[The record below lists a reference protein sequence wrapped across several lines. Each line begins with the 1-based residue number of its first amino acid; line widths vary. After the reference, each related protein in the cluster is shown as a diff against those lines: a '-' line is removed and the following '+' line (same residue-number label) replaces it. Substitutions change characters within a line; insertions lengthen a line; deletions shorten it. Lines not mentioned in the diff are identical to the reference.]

1 MMNIVITGASKGIG
15 FDTALALAENSGN
28 KVIAL
33 SRDERGLSLLKQQAA
48 GMGFHNIEVCA
59 VDLLKITAEDIGRIS
74 GKYQQI
80 DALINNA
87 GILINKPFTELALE
101 DWQSVFNTNLFATV
115 HLIQLLIPYM
125 RHNELSHIVNIG
137 SMGGFTGTSKF
148 KGLSAYSASKAALG
162 NLSETLAEELKEY
175 NIHVNCLALG
185 SVNTSML
192 QDAFPGYRAP
202 VDSADMAK
210 FIAFFCQQAH
220 HFINGKILP
229 ISVTTP

>member
-15 FDTALALAENSGN
+15 FETALSLAGNSRN
-28 KVIAL
+28 HVIAL
-33 SRDERGLSLLKQQAA
+33 SRDAQGLARLAKAAADKGYNNLSTYPANLLNLTAKDVQDIFAEYKQ
-48 GMGFHNIEVCA
+48 
-59 VDLLKITAEDIGRIS
+59 VDVLV
-74 GKYQQI
+74 
-80 DALINNA
+80 NNA
-87 GILINKPFTELALE
+87 GILINKPFAETTIE

-115 HLIQLLIPYM
+115 NLVQLLLPYM
-125 RHNELSHIVNIG
+125 SHNELSHIVNIG

-148 KGLSAYSASKAALG
+148 NGLSAYSASKAALG
-162 NLSETLAEELKEY
+162 NLAETLAEELKEY
-175 NIHVNCLALG
+175 NIRVNCLALG

-192 QDAFPGYRAP
+192 QDAFPGYKAP

-210 FIAFFCQQAH
+210 FIAYFCQQAH

>member
-1 MMNIVITGASKGIG
+1 MNIVITGAGKGIG
-15 FDTALALAENSGN
+15 FDTALALAENIDD

-33 SRDERGLSLLKQQAA
+33 SRDETALNLLKATA
-48 GMGFHNIEVCA
+48 TKKDLHNIDIYP
-59 VDLLKITAEDIGRIS
+59 VDLLKVSGDDINEIA

-80 DALINNA
+80 DVLVNNA
-87 GILINKPFTELALE
+87 GILINKPFADTTIE

-115 HLIQLLIPYM
+115 NLVQLLLPYM
-125 RHNELSHIVNIG
+125 NHNELSHIVNIG

-148 KGLSAYSASKAALG
+148 KGLSAYSASKAALA
-162 NLSETLAEELKEY
+162 NLAETLAEELQEY
-175 NIHVNCLALG
+175 NIRVNCLALG

-192 QDAFPGYRAP
+192 QDAFPGYKAP
-202 VDSADMAK
+202 VDSVDMAK
-210 FIAFFCQQAH
+210 FIAYFCQQGH

>member
-1 MMNIVITGASKGIG
+1 MNVVITGAGKGIG
-15 FDTALALAENSGN
+15 FDTALALAENSDN

-33 SRDERGLSLLKQQAA
+33 SRDEAGLNLLKETATKKDL
-48 GMGFHNIEVCA
+48 HNIDVYP
-59 VDLLKITAEDIGRIS
+59 VDLLKVSGDDINEIA

-80 DALINNA
+80 DALVNNA
-87 GILINKPFTELALE
+87 GILINKPFAETTIE

-115 HLIQLLIPYM
+115 NLVQLLLPYM
-125 RHNELSHIVNIG
+125 HHNELSHIVNIG

-162 NLSETLAEELKEY
+162 NLTETLAEELKEY
-175 NIHVNCLALG
+175 NIRVNCLALG

-192 QDAFPGYRAP
+192 QDAFPGYKAP

-210 FIAFFCQQAH
+210 FIAYFCQQGH

>member
-1 MMNIVITGASKGIG
+1 MNIVVTGASKGIG
-15 FDTALALAENSGN
+15 FDTALALADDSSN

-33 SRDERGLSLLKQQAA
+33 SRDAQGLEQLKKTALNN
-48 GMGFHNIEVCA
+48 GYTNMDIYPI
-59 VDLLKITAEDIGRIS
+59 DLLKITEDEIGEIA

-87 GILINKPFTELALE
+87 GILINKPFTELTAE
-101 DWQSVFNTNLFATV
+101 DWQLVFNTNLFATV
-115 HLIQLLIPYM
+115 QLIKFLLPYM
-125 RHNELSHIVNIG
+125 KHKELSHIINIG

-148 KGLSAYSASKAALG
+148 NGLTAYSASKAALG
-162 NLSETLAEELKEY
+162 NLTETLAEELKEY

-192 QDAFPGYRAP
+192 QDAFPGYKAP

-210 FIAFFCQQAH
+210 FIAFFCRQAH

>member
-1 MMNIVITGASKGIG
+1 MNIVITGAGKGIG
-15 FDTALALAENSGN
+15 FDTALALAENIDN

-33 SRDERGLSLLKQQAA
+33 SRDETALNLLKATA
-48 GMGFHNIEVCA
+48 TKKDLHNIDIYP
-59 VDLLKITAEDIGRIS
+59 VDLLKVSGDDINEIA

-80 DALINNA
+80 DVLVNNA
-87 GILINKPFTELALE
+87 GILINKPFADTTIE

-115 HLIQLLIPYM
+115 NLVQLLLPYM
-125 RHNELSHIVNIG
+125 NHNELSHIVNIG

-148 KGLSAYSASKAALG
+148 KGLSAYSASKAALA
-162 NLSETLAEELKEY
+162 NLAETLAEELQEY
-175 NIHVNCLALG
+175 NIRVNCLALG

-192 QDAFPGYRAP
+192 QDAFPGYKAP
-202 VDSADMAK
+202 VDSVDMAK
-210 FIAFFCQQAH
+210 FIAYFCQQGH

>member
-1 MMNIVITGASKGIG
+1 MNIVITGAGKGIG
-15 FDTALALAENSGN
+15 FDTALALAENRDN

-33 SRDERGLSLLKQQAA
+33 SRDEAGLNLLKDRA
-48 GMGFHNIEVCA
+48 GGNGLQNIDIYPL
-59 VDLLKITAEDIGRIS
+59 DLLKVSGGDINAIAR
-74 GKYQQI
+74 KYQQI
-80 DALINNA
+80 DVLINNA
-87 GILINKPFTELALE
+87 GILINKPFAETTIE

-115 HLIQLLIPYM
+115 NLVQLLLPYM
-125 RHNELSHIVNIG
+125 SHNELSHIVNIG

-148 KGLSAYSASKAALG
+148 NGLSAYSASKAALG
-162 NLSETLAEELKEY
+162 NLAETLAEELKEY
-175 NIHVNCLALG
+175 NIRVNCLALG

-192 QDAFPGYRAP
+192 QDAFPGYKAP

-210 FIAFFCQQAH
+210 FIAYFCQQAH